1 MTRALCLD
9 TSVLIPY
16 LVPEELQSQAEALVL
31 EAVENAVQ
39 IVAPAFAWAEIGSV
53 LRKKIRTGLLTTE
66 EAKGCFDDF
75 CQLPIEYIDTEQVRT
90 RAWEI
95 AQQYQLPTLYDA
107 AFLACAESIGGNCQ
121 FWTADKTL
129 LNQLGQNRPGY
140 VKELECN

>member
-1 MTRALCLD
+1 MNRALCLD

-16 LVPEELQSQAEALVL
+16 LVPEQLQIEAEALVL
-31 EAVENAVQ
+31 EAVEMQVR

-53 LRKKIRTGLLTTE
+53 LRKKLRTGLLTAE

-75 CQLPIEYIDTEQVRT
+75 CQLPIEYLDTLEIRA

-95 AQQYQLPTLYDA
+95 AQEYQLPTLYDA
-107 AFLACAESIGGNCQ
+107 SFLACAESVGANCQ

-129 LNQLGQNRPGY
+129 LNQLRQRLSY
-140 VKELECN
+140 VRELGT

>member
-1 MTRALCLD
+1 MG
-9 TSVLIPY
+9 
-16 LVPEELQSQAEALVL
+16 LV
-31 EAVENAVQ
+31 
-39 IVAPAFAWAEIGSV
+39 
-53 LRKKIRTGLLTTE
+53 TTE

-140 VKELECN
+140 VKELECKN